1 MISTIRQAEDN
12 DPEVCYS
19 VLQIG
24 RRLGR
29 NDVKGEFN
37 RKSSKMS
44 LIL

>member
-24 RRLGR
+24 RRLDR

-44 LIL
+44 RIL